1 MLNYDKALE
10 SFENYIRQYDSTD
23 DKIKLKII
31 HTFGV
36 VECASYIAIHEKMN
50 EEQQE
55 LAKII
60 ALLHDIGRFEQLKQY
75 HSFDDRNV
83 DHASIAIEYLFK
95 QGHIR
100 DYIEEDQ
107 YDTLIS
113 FAIKNHSAYEIETT
127 NNKEIKRQA
136 YLIRDADKLDNFRVK
151 NSEKIETLF
160 DISMEQFEQ
169 EKLSTLIYDQVLN
182 SQLIKKEDRVTS
194 MDMWVSYLAFIF
206 DLNYQSSFRYL
217 LETNYLEENIDR
229 ISYKN
234 KDTYKKMQLIK
245 SHGYRYIRYHAS
257 LNTKI

>member
-1 MLNYDKALE
+1 
-10 SFENYIRQYDSTD
+10 
-23 DKIKLKII
+23 
-31 HTFGV
+31 
-36 VECASYIAIHEKMN
+36 MN

-113 FAIKNHSAYEIETT
+113 FAIKNHSAYEIEAT

>member
-151 NSEKIETLF
+151 EKDNFKDMFPSIYNEKTINYEKI
-160 DISMEQFEQ
+160 SNKVFEDFMQ
-169 EKLSTLIYDQVLN
+169 HKCIILS
-182 SQLIKKEDRVTS
+182 DRKTII
-194 MDMWVSYLAFIF
+194 DYWVCVIGFIF
-206 DLNYQSSFRYL
+206 DLNFYISLKYVKDNNCINIL
-217 LETNYLEENIDR
+217 IDR
-229 ISYKN
+229 IEYKDN
-234 KDTYKKMQLIK
+234 DTKQKMEQIRNCAK
-245 SHGYRYIRYHAS
+245 EYIEKRA
-257 LNTKI
+257 I

>member
-1 MLNYDKALE
+1 
-10 SFENYIRQYDSTD
+10 
-23 DKIKLKII
+23 
-31 HTFGV
+31 
-36 VECASYIAIHEKMN
+36 
-50 EEQQE
+50 
-55 LAKII
+55 
-60 ALLHDIGRFEQLKQY
+60 
-75 HSFDDRNV
+75 
-83 DHASIAIEYLFK
+83 
-95 QGHIR
+95 
-100 DYIEEDQ
+100 
-107 YDTLIS
+107 
-113 FAIKNHSAYEIETT
+113 
-127 NNKEIKRQA
+127 
-136 YLIRDADKLDNFRVK
+136 
-151 NSEKIETLF
+151 
-160 DISMEQFEQ
+160 MEQFEQ

>member
-1 MLNYDKALE
+1 MNGYSSRKDFFYIIILILTFITVIVGAAFALY
-10 SFENYIRQYDSTD
+10 SFIFSQPEGTSAVYTGTLS
-23 DKIKLKII
+23 
-31 HTFGV
+31 
-36 VECASYIAIHEKMN
+36 
-50 EEQQE
+50 
-55 LAKII
+55 
-60 ALLHDIGRFEQLKQY
+60 
-75 HSFDDRNV
+75 
-83 DHASIAIEYLFK
+83 IEYLSGDIINCGFLYPVDNPT
-95 QGHIR
+95 I
-100 DYIEEDQ
+100 DSEDNV
-107 YDTLIS
+107 Y
-113 FAIKNHSAYEIETT
+113 KN
-127 NNKEIKRQA
+127 
-136 YLIRDADKLDNFRVK
+136 NFRVK